1 MLHMKN
7 IESLSSK
14 ALACQKS
21 PVRSA
26 KAHHA
31 SDGFSRFTALPTL
44 SENPKNGGKH
54 QKRHK
59 RGTRL
64 KKRGTHFYNTE
75 YGK

>member
-26 KAHHA
+26 KTHHA
-31 SDGFSRFTALPTL
+31 SDGFCYFTALPTL

-54 QKRHK
+54 QMLHK
-59 RGTRL
+59 CCTSS
-64 KKRGTHFYNTE
+64 KKCCTYFYTA
-75 YGK
+75 